1 MYKEI
6 FLLFFIGHFLGDYYF
21 QSDKSV
27 QNQNKKT
34 VRLHSLIY
42 TLSLLLTTLPVMNKM
57 IFIVVLILSFTHWLI
72 DSIKYRYKATHEL
85 SYEKFVFI
93 YLFDQLLHI
102 MIILLG
108 GSFLMLQ
115 TVDIQYQLGLQNIIL
130 QLQLNSELI
139 LSWILMLLVIYKPSS
154 ISIRIILDHFE
165 PAHKKEEDEGITN
178 AGALIGIF
186 ERLIIFLMLYAGQ
199 WTAIG
204 FVLTAKSVARYNKIS
219 EDPQFAEYYL
229 LGTLLSSL
237 LIMVSYY
244 LIF

>member
-93 YLFDQLLHI
+93 YLF
-102 MIILLG
+102 
-108 GSFLMLQ
+108 
-115 TVDIQYQLGLQNIIL
+115 
-130 QLQLNSELI
+130 
-139 LSWILMLLVIYKPSS
+139 
-154 ISIRIILDHFE
+154 
-165 PAHKKEEDEGITN
+165 TN
-178 AGALIGIF
+178 
-186 ERLIIFLMLYAGQ
+186 
-199 WTAIG
+199 
-204 FVLTAKSVARYNKIS
+204 
-219 EDPQFAEYYL
+219 YY
-229 LGTLLSSL
+229 
-237 LIMVSYY
+237 I
-244 LIF
+244 